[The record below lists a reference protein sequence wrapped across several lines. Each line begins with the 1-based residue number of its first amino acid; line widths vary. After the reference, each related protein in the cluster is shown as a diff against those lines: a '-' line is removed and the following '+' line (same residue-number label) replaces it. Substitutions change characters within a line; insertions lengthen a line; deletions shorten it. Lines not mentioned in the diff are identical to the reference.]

1 MQSSSARKGTV
12 SKADEE
18 RAVGYWKANITLIG
32 ILLAIWAVVSYGLG
46 YLLAGPLNG
55 VNIGGVPFPF
65 WMVQQ
70 GAIIVFVIEIF
81 VYAKLMDGID
91 QKFDVH
97 E

>member
-1 MQSSSARKGTV
+1 MQSSSARK
-12 SKADEE
+12 SSSAKADEE
-18 RAVGYWKANITLIG
+18 RAIGYWKANIQLIG
-32 ILLAIWAVVSYGLG
+32 ILLAIWAFVSFGLG
-46 YLLAGPLNG
+46 YLLAGPLGG

-81 VYAKLMDGID
+81 VYAVLMDGID
-91 QKFDVH
+91 KKFDVH